1 MITIYK
7 YHLDRDHVHVKTRNA
22 HVLEFLSVQ
31 IQYDEITLWALVDT
45 DKPANYADIYIL
57 GTGWN
62 LGTEREPW
70 LTKANFVDTVQD
82 PDGLVWH
89 IFGVLPEGKK
99 EEKITE
105 REQVKEQKTM
115 DKVTMDMKPLL
126 NEAKAYIEKQYAKE
140 FVKGYIQLLGELFD
154 ADLEREFKDLDGT
167 VNDAIEEA
175 YRAIENDVQRIR
187 SSHDCQCESCKCNES
202 TDGATSIGGDNG
214 TRKTAPAKSVKTT
227 ESECLSILKNF
238 IGKTGQINNGDQA

>member
-7 YHLDRDHVHVKTRNA
+7 YHLDRDQIHVKSRNA

-31 IQYDEITLWALVDT
+31 IQRDEITLWALVDT
-45 DKPANYADIYIL
+45 EKPANYADIYVL

-62 LGTEREPW
+62 LGTKREPW

-89 IFGVLPEGKK
+89 IFGVLPENKKK
-99 EEKITE
+99 EKATE
-105 REQVKEQKTM
+105 REQAQEQKMM
-115 DKVTMDMKPLL
+115 DKVTKDMAPLL
-126 NEAKAYIEKQYAKE
+126 NEAKAYVEKQYAKE

-154 ADLEREFKDLDGT
+154 ADLEKEFADLDGT

-175 YRAIENDVQRIR
+175 YRALKNDEQSIR
-187 SSHDCQCESCKCNES
+187 PSHDCKCESCKCHEG
-202 TDGATSIGGDNG
+202 TDGATSRSDNDG
-214 TRKTAPAKSVKTT
+214 ARKTAPAEHAKAT
-227 ESECLSILKNF
+227 ESECLSILRNF